1 MTQKKCNQK
10 CNLLKKCNQKCNQ
23 TLNLLEDNRFVVA
36 FFYFEKCNPY
46 LATAQW
52 AVPRMLIMGF

>member
-1 MTQKKCNQK
+1 MQPKMQPSQKMQPKVQPNAKSVGKSCAIR
-10 CNLLKKCNQKCNQ
+10 
-23 TLNLLEDNRFVVA
+23 TLPKVA